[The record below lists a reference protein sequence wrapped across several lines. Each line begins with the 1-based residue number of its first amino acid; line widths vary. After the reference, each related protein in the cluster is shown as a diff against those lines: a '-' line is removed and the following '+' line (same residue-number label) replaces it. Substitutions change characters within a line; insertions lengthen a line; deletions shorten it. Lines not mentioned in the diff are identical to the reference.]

1 MVLEDTV
8 QDKNDAI
15 FVIYLCDGMDFF
27 ALAVAIDYDQN
38 PEMENTKKSIMKPLE
53 KMKA

>member
-1 MVLEDTV
+1 M

-15 FVIYLCDGMDFF
+15 FALYLCDGMDFF
-27 ALAVAIDYDQN
+27 ALAAVIDYDQN

-53 KMKA
+53 KTKG